1 MLTLHE
7 NQPSRQGSK
16 SPYVELSFGIT
27 GESLPADHGYG
38 LLAAISHL
46 VPELHGIPGLSIE
59 TIMGIPDRQGKITL
73 TERSRLR
80 IRLSTDRVDL
90 ACLLAGKKLTI
101 GNSDIW
107 LHIPQILLLQ
117 PAARLRSRIVT
128 IKGYQDPEPFLE
140 AAQRQLEQLGIQGT
154 LAIPLNAEG
163 EPARK
168 AIKIKKY
175 SVVGFG
181 LEIIDLTEEHSLQL
195 QAIGL
200 GGKRRMG
207 CGIFVPFRRF

>member
-7 NQPSRQGSK
+7 NQPSRQGSN

-46 VPELHGIPGLSIE
+46 VPELHGISGLSIE
-59 TIMGIPDRQGKITL
+59 TITGIPDRQGKITL

-80 IRLSTDRVDL
+80 IRLSSDLVDL

-101 GNSDIW
+101 GNCDIW

-128 IKGYQDPEPFLE
+128 IKGYQEPEPFLE
-140 AAQRQLEQLGIQGT
+140 AAQRQLEQLGIKGT

-163 EPARK
+163 KPARQ

-181 LEIIDLTEEHSLQL
+181 MEIIDLTEEHSVKIQT
-195 QAIGL
+195 IGL

-207 CGIFVPFRRF
+207 CGIFVPFRSL